1 MFGILRN
8 FVRFFTKVPTKK
20 YIIYILK
27 DENWI

>member
-8 FVRFFTKVPTKK
+8 FVRFFTKVTDLEI
-20 YIIYILK
+20 YYILK